1 MDLKKQLHTVF
12 LRSPPNLFDEFIQE
26 CQRWY
31 SQPAHT
37 LQEMR
42 TRDNKKVRGDIFED
56 FCALYLKEV
65 KGYQDVWLLDDV
77 PEDILNQLSLKRRDM
92 GIDIIVRHNGEWF
105 AVQCK
110 YKTPTGK
117 KSYITWSALSTFY
130 AMCLRTG
137 PWAKYIVMTNCD
149 YTRHQGE
156 KGPKDLS
163 ICLGTFRATSSDLW
177 LKMCDIQGQALAN
190 VVPLALA
197 GPLALAMPVPVNSV
211 EILKQK
217 PTSELTREEIRSLRL
232 AYYGQPSS
240 SCTHST

>member
-12 LRSPPNLFDEFIQE
+12 LRSPQNLFDEFIQE

-56 FCALYLKEV
+56 FCVLYLKEV
-65 KGYQDVWLLDDV
+65 KGYQDVWLLEDI

-92 GIDIIVRHNGEWF
+92 GIDIIVRHNGEWY

-149 YTRHQGE
+149 YTRHQGD

-163 ICLGTFRATSSDLW
+163 ICLGTFRATSSDQW
-177 LKMCDIQGQALAN
+177 LKMCDVQGTMLEQSRSLTQ
-190 VVPLALA
+190 
-197 GPLALAMPVPVNSV
+197 MPSN
-211 EILKQK
+211 EIVQLRQK
-217 PTSELTREEIRSLRL
+217 STSELTREEIRELRL
-232 AYYGQPSS
+232 AYYTRNAASCIQSNETQPTTS
-240 SCTHST
+240 

>member
-12 LRSPPNLFDEFIQE
+12 LKSPTNLFDEFIQE

-56 FCALYLKEV
+56 FCVLYLKEV
-65 KGYQDVWLLDDV
+65 KGYQDVWLLEDL
-77 PEDILNQLSLKRRDM
+77 PEELLTNLSLKRRDM
-92 GIDIIVRHNGEWF
+92 GIDIIVRHNGEWC

-110 YKTPTGK
+110 YKTPRGEGK

-149 YTRHQGE
+149 YTRHQGP

-163 ICLGTFRATSSDLW
+163 ICLGTFKATTSEQW
-177 LKMCDIQGQALAN
+177 LKMCDVTGSTLSEQRKN
-190 VVPLALA
+190 
-197 GPLALAMPVPVNSV
+197 
-211 EILKQK
+211 EIIVK
-217 PTSELTREEIRSLRL
+217 PSSELSHQELRML
-232 AYYGQPSS
+232 RIAYYEKRE
-240 SCTHST
+240 TM